1 MAVSDI
7 TLENLDAKIDA
18 LGNRLDAKVDALA
31 AETKAGFDKAFRQ
44 TQGGF
49 DDFRTYAEFLDER
62 VRKDMNEGFNRIER
76 RFDRL
81 EERLFHN
88 K

>member
-1 MAVSDI
+1 MAVTDI

-18 LGNRLDAKVDALA
+18 LGHRLDAKVDALSA
-31 AETKAGFDKAFRQ
+31 DTKAGFAKTFEQ

-49 DDFRTYAEFLDER
+49 EDFRAYAEFLDER
-62 VRKDMNEGFNRIER
+62 VRKDMSEGFNRIER

-81 EERLFHN
+81 EERLFRD